1 MYPVSGG
8 FYTLVC
14 RFLDTPWVG
23 MLTIAERAAADLCHA
38 GNCHG
43 LRLHPAGKQAPFC
56 MDISVLTPSLPQ
68 WAVTLPLELTAA
80 GFTIQY
86 WDSQK
91 TVPIA
96 VWITIFAAII
106 SE

>member
-1 MYPVSGG
+1 MGYDYILQVSQRLMTWG
-8 FYTLVC
+8 F
-14 RFLDTPWVG
+14 
-23 MLTIAERAAADLCHA
+23 
-38 GNCHG
+38 
-43 LRLHPAGKQAPFC
+43 
-56 MDISVLTPSLPQ
+56 SVLRPFLLQ

-106 SE
+106 SEWDPKTGPLSPNCSLQ